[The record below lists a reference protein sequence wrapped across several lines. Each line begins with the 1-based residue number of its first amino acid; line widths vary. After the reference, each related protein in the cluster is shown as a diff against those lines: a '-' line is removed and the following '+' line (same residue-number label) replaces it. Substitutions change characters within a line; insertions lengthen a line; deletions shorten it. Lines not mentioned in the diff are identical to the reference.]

1 MLPASLK
8 SQWIKPPTANVALV
22 LVGGTGLPQA
32 LASALH
38 DAIAGWEQVA
48 YLHVFDA
55 QGLQRDWLNAENQ
68 RIAFDS
74 NCEIGARLKLLPH
87 NCVLL
92 DLEQD
97 TGGQLAWL
105 GSVCGHSLRFIEL
118 QSGAS
123 DVDAQLRRILDTA
136 QELVKHQLQDH
147 FSMC

>member
-1 MLPASLK
+1 MSTASLK
-8 SQWIKPPTANVALV
+8 SQWIKAPSTNVALV
-22 LVGGTGLPQA
+22 LVEGNRISQS

-38 DAIAGWEQVA
+38 EAIAGWEQVA
-48 YLHVFDA
+48 YLHINDA
-55 QGLQRDWLNAENQ
+55 QGLQREWLNAENQ
-68 RIAFDS
+68 RVGFDS
-74 NCEIGARLKLLPH
+74 NCEIGTVLKALPH

-118 QSGAS
+118 QSGESA
-123 DVDAQLRRILDTA
+123 VDAQLQRILETA
-136 QELVKHQLQDH
+136 RELVKHQLQDH

>member
-1 MLPASLK
+1 MSIAALK
-8 SQWIKPPTANVALV
+8 SQWIKAPSTNVALV
-22 LVGGTGLPQA
+22 LIEGNRMPQS

-38 DAIAGWEQVA
+38 DAIVGWEQVA
-48 YLHVFDA
+48 YLHISDA

-68 RIAFDS
+68 RVGFDS
-74 NCEIGARLKLLPH
+74 TCEIGTMLKALPH

-97 TGGQLAWL
+97 NGGQLAWL

-118 QSGAS
+118 QSGVTEEA
-123 DVDAQLRRILDTA
+123 AQLQRILDTA
-136 QELVKHQLQDH
+136 RELVKHQLQDH